1 MIYKN
6 DLIETSRSHLGLGVD
21 IGRAALQPV
30 YIPIEKLSETN
41 LCDWVA
47 SALVGHCI
55 QYHEGLLLRDRSET
69 NSDLTTKDRARIHS
83 VARRAWIACELGL
96 VGLFSQKVG
105 EDPENYVG
113 IEIKVAESKYTAWP
127 PGIRDLFEP
136 ARTLKTGKPSYK
148 LEQIK
153 SGVIP
158 DAANDSHFGGGV

>member
-69 NSDLTTKDRARIHS
+69 SSDLTTKDRARIHS

-96 VGLFSQKVG
+96 VHLFSQKVG
-105 EDPENYVG
+105 EDHYRYLAMRSSSPLKPPE
-113 IEIKVAESKYTAWP
+113 
-127 PGIRDLFEP
+127 IRTQLRIAQMAP
-136 ARTLKTGKPSYK
+136 SNPKP
-148 LEQIK
+148 
-153 SGVIP
+153 
-158 DAANDSHFGGGV
+158 H

>member
-30 YIPIEKLSETN
+30 YVPIEKLSEAN

-55 QYHEGLLLRDRSET
+55 QYHEGLLLRDRSESS
-69 NSDLTTKDRARIHS
+69 SDLTTKDRARIHS

-96 VGLFSQKVG
+96 VHLFSQKVG
-105 EDPENYVG
+105 DDHYRYMAMRSSSPLKPPE
-113 IEIKVAESKYTAWP
+113 
-127 PGIRDLFEP
+127 IRTQLRIAQMAP
-136 ARTLKTGKPSYK
+136 SNPKP
-148 LEQIK
+148 
-153 SGVIP
+153 
-158 DAANDSHFGGGV
+158 H

>member
-1 MIYKN
+1 MNYKN

-30 YIPIEKLSETN
+30 YVPIEKLSEAN

-69 NSDLTTKDRARIHS
+69 SSDLTTKDRARIHS

-96 VGLFSQKVG
+96 VHLFSQKVG
-105 EDPENYVG
+105 DNHYRYMAMRSSSPLKPPE
-113 IEIKVAESKYTAWP
+113 
-127 PGIRDLFEP
+127 IRTQLRIAQMAP
-136 ARTLKTGKPSYK
+136 SNPKP
-148 LEQIK
+148 
-153 SGVIP
+153 
-158 DAANDSHFGGGV
+158 H

>member
-1 MIYKN
+1 MNYKN

-30 YIPIEKLSETN
+30 YVPIEKLSEAN

-69 NSDLTTKDRARIHS
+69 SSDLTTKDRARIHS

-96 VGLFSQKVG
+96 VHLFSQKVG
-105 EDPENYVG
+105 DDHYRYMAMRSSSPLKPPE
-113 IEIKVAESKYTAWP
+113 
-127 PGIRDLFEP
+127 IRTQLRIAQMAQSNP
-136 ARTLKTGKPSYK
+136 KP
-148 LEQIK
+148 
-153 SGVIP
+153 
-158 DAANDSHFGGGV
+158 H

>member
-69 NSDLTTKDRARIHS
+69 SSDLTTKDRVRIHS

-96 VGLFSQKVG
+96 VHLFSQKVG
-105 EDPENYVG
+105 DDHYRYMAMRSSSPLKPPE
-113 IEIKVAESKYTAWP
+113 
-127 PGIRDLFEP
+127 IRTQLRIAQMAP
-136 ARTLKTGKPSYK
+136 SNPKP
-148 LEQIK
+148 
-153 SGVIP
+153 
-158 DAANDSHFGGGV
+158 H

>member
-69 NSDLTTKDRARIHS
+69 KSDLTTKDRARIHS

-96 VGLFSQKVG
+96 VHLFSQKVG
-105 EDPENYVG
+105 DDHYRYLAMRSSSPLKPPE
-113 IEIKVAESKYTAWP
+113 
-127 PGIRDLFEP
+127 IRTQLRI
-136 ARTLKTGKPSYK
+136 AQMAPSNRM
-148 LEQIK
+148 
-153 SGVIP
+153 P
-158 DAANDSHFGGGV
+158 H

>member
-1 MIYKN
+1 MNYKN

-30 YIPIEKLSETN
+30 YVPIEKLSEAN

-69 NSDLTTKDRARIHS
+69 SSDLTTKDRARIHS

-96 VGLFSQKVG
+96 VHLFSQKVG
-105 EDPENYVG
+105 DDHYRYMAMRSSSPLKHPE
-113 IEIKVAESKYTAWP
+113 
-127 PGIRDLFEP
+127 IRTQLRFAQMAP
-136 ARTLKTGKPSYK
+136 SNPKP
-148 LEQIK
+148 
-153 SGVIP
+153 
-158 DAANDSHFGGGV
+158 H

>member
-1 MIYKN
+1 MNYKN

-30 YIPIEKLSETN
+30 YVPIEKLSEAN

-69 NSDLTTKDRARIHS
+69 SSDLTTKDRARIHS

-96 VGLFSQKVG
+96 VHLFSQKVG
-105 EDPENYVG
+105 DDHYRYMAMRSSSPLKPPE
-113 IEIKVAESKYTAWP
+113 
-127 PGIRDLFEP
+127 IRTQLRI
-136 ARTLKTGKPSYK
+136 AQMAPSNPK
-148 LEQIK
+148 
-153 SGVIP
+153 
-158 DAANDSHFGGGV
+158 HH

>member
-1 MIYKN
+1 MNYKN

-30 YIPIEKLSETN
+30 YVPIEKLSEAN

-69 NSDLTTKDRARIHS
+69 SSDLTTKDRARIHS

-96 VGLFSQKVG
+96 VHLFSQKVG
-105 EDPENYVG
+105 DDHYRYMAMRSSSPLKPT
-113 IEIKVAESKYTAWP
+113 EI
-127 PGIRDLFEP
+127 
-136 ARTLKTGKPSYK
+136 RTQLRIAQMAPSNPKP
-148 LEQIK
+148 
-153 SGVIP
+153 
-158 DAANDSHFGGGV
+158 H

>member
-1 MIYKN
+1 MNYKN

-30 YIPIEKLSETN
+30 YVPIEKLSEAN

-69 NSDLTTKDRARIHS
+69 SSDLTTKDRTRIHS

-96 VGLFSQKVG
+96 VHLFSQKVG
-105 EDPENYVG
+105 DDHYRYMAMRSSSPLKPPE
-113 IEIKVAESKYTAWP
+113 
-127 PGIRDLFEP
+127 IRTQLRIAQMAP
-136 ARTLKTGKPSYK
+136 SNPKP
-148 LEQIK
+148 
-153 SGVIP
+153 
-158 DAANDSHFGGGV
+158 H

>member
-1 MIYKN
+1 MNYKN

-30 YIPIEKLSETN
+30 YVPIEKLSEAN

-69 NSDLTTKDRARIHS
+69 SSDLTTKDRARIHS

-96 VGLFSQKVG
+96 VHLFSQKVG
-105 EDPENYVG
+105 DDHYRYMAMRSSSPLKPPE
-113 IEIKVAESKYTAWP
+113 
-127 PGIRDLFEP
+127 IRSQLRIAQMAP
-136 ARTLKTGKPSYK
+136 SNPKP
-148 LEQIK
+148 
-153 SGVIP
+153 
-158 DAANDSHFGGGV
+158 H